1 MKTKKSESKRQI
13 TSIIL
18 HTGHLYANILAL
30 NKILGIPFSEA
41 KRLARSKPSE
51 EIHLCP
57 YLNLNS
63 NMSTDDIK
71 NELDEYEIE
80 IKIIN
85 Q

>member
-13 TSIIL
+13 ISIIL

-51 EIHLCP
+51 EIQFVP
-57 YLNLNS
+57 YLEINS
-63 NMSTDDIK
+63 NLSTDEIK
-71 NELDEYEIE
+71 KELEEYEIE
-80 IKIIN
+80 IKVIN